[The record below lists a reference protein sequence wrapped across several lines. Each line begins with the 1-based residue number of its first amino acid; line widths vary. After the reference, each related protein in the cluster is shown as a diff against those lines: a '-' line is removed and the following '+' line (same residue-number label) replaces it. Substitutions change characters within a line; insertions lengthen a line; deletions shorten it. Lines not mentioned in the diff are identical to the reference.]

1 MYQTVEQY
9 AEELSNCRIS
19 TKTRSK
25 YNNKQAKMLQWLID
39 NYPFYVD
46 RSSQPAKIK
55 LDEIPASVIGALLA
69 SFVVN
74 GKTEKDGT
82 NKPFSLSHLSGYRN
96 ALKSLYKDSGLQV
109 PPSVDVQ
116 INNCMKGYQNKVAGY
131 RNDGVLSSRE
141 GVDAFSC
148 DAYR

>member
-46 RSSQPAKIK
+46 RSSQPAKH
-55 LDEIPASVIGALLA
+55 PSFALFLSPSLA
-69 SFVVN
+69 QL
-74 GKTEKDGT
+74 
-82 NKPFSLSHLSGYRN
+82 LS
-96 ALKSLYKDSGLQV
+96 
-109 PPSVDVQ
+109 P
-116 INNCMKGYQNKVAGY
+116 
-131 RNDGVLSSRE
+131 
-141 GVDAFSC
+141 
-148 DAYR
+148 